1 MRLKS
6 MRLVGFKSFVEP
18 TLIHFPTNMTAIVG
32 PNGCGKSNVIDA
44 VRWVM
49 GESSARFL
57 RGESMTDVIFNGSES
72 RPPAA
77 LAGIELHFDN
87 QEGRLGGAYAAYAE
101 ISVKRQVTREGQS
114 QYFLNGTRCR
124 RRDITDLFLG
134 TGLGPRSYAI
144 IEQGMIARL
153 IEARP
158 EELRV
163 YIEEAAGVSRY
174 KERRKETA
182 TRMQRTQDNLSRLQD
197 IDQELGKQLDKLAKQ
212 AQAARQYREL
222 KLQEHQLN
230 TQLSHLRWTLARQ
243 QMQTLQSKTQQ
254 TSEQFNQLTRQQH
267 TQEGQIQEVL
277 AKETQLKQVLEAQQV
292 QVYQIKTELT
302 RLQTA
307 YGYQA
312 QNVQETA
319 ELLAQYQQEIQT
331 LTEEK
336 VQAQALAEQL
346 NDEQEALQ
354 EALLLV
360 AEKLEIEQEQ
370 AQDLELA
377 YQTQAQTARQ
387 IEQAYQAQ
395 GQTVIQAQHQIQLLE
410 TQGEYLQQSQQKLH
424 TYLAKSAQ
432 LQQEAETLAKLQT
445 QGATQAQTLQILA
458 AQQEQAAGATQTAK
472 QTYQA
477 SVQVL
482 EKAQQAYQQVQAHL
496 QALEAVQAQA
506 LSISQAPAGSQPW
519 LTLVNI
525 EKQGPLA
532 HTLLQPWVKAHWLAQ
547 APQNL
552 QDLKSPATYIWPQQ
566 GEQNLPTGLRKI
578 FALGAQNSWPQAWLA
593 HLQEVVWVQDL
604 QEAWTQRQAWLL
616 QADSCASTP
625 AKTWIT
631 ADGIQLGLNWC
642 RYPESAQDVE
652 IQVLERQQ
660 TIRELKE
667 QVNHLQQEV
676 QAAQQMCTCKEAIW
690 LECQQHQ
697 QQIQADI
704 ATKRAEYQTHQ
715 AQIQGLQARLVDWQQ
730 DQQGWQQEIEQVQA
744 ALTQQTQAYQ
754 VAQAAYEHS
763 QMHLET
769 LAKQQ
774 QKQQEATEQAQQIW
788 QAYQRRLQE
797 SQHEYKN
804 LQTQAQALHVKS
816 QNLGHQQIRLDD
828 RLQSCQLEC
837 ERLQQKATQAQ
848 TQAQGLPELAQAL
861 AACEQALQDAQKT
874 WQEEQEGLHHVQTQG
889 QALHGELQRMQT
901 EKESLRDQLQ
911 QEQLELQAARLAC
924 EHEAHKLA
932 ELNPEL
938 ELETLPS
945 VDLQQEPVLKQTW
958 AQVQKQLASLGA
970 VNLAAIEE
978 YQAQAERK
986 LYLEQQI
993 SELTEA
999 LQTLEAAIQRIDKET
1014 RQRFKITFDALNQG
1028 VAELFPQIFSGGRAY
1043 LELTS
1048 DNLLETG
1055 VLIKA
1060 QPPGK
1065 KNTSIQLLSGGEKAL
1080 TAIALIFAIFQLN
1093 PAPFCMLDEV
1103 DAPLDDLNVARYAAL
1118 VKQMSAE
1125 IQFIYITH
1133 NKQAMEAAD
1142 QLLGVTMQEA
1152 GVSRPVAVDIDQ
1164 ALAIAQD

>member
-77 LAGIELHFDN
+77 LAAIELHFDN

-114 QYFLNGTRCR
+114 QYFLNGGRCR

-182 TRMQRTQDNLSRLQD
+182 TRMQRTQDNLLRLQD
-197 IDQELGKQLDKLAKQ
+197 IEQELGKQLDKLEKQ

-222 KLQEHQLN
+222 KLQEHQVN

-243 QMQTLQSKTQQ
+243 QMQALQTKTEQ
-254 TSEQFNQLTRQQH
+254 TSTHFNQLTRQQH
-267 TQEGQIQEVL
+267 TQEAQIQKVL
-277 AKETQLKQVLEAQQV
+277 AQETQVKQALETQQA
-292 QVYQIKTELT
+292 QVYQLKTELT

-319 ELLAQYQQEIQT
+319 DLLAQYQQEIQEVT
-331 LTEEK
+331 QEK
-336 VQAQALAEQL
+336 TQAQALAAQL
-346 NDEQEALQ
+346 QDEQEMLQ

-360 AEKLEIEQEQ
+360 TEKLEIEQVQ

-377 YQTQAQTARQ
+377 YQVEAHKVRQA
-387 IEQAYQAQ
+387 EQAYQAQ
-395 GQTVIQAQHQIQLLE
+395 EQAVTQAQHQIQLLE
-410 TQGEYLQQSQQKLH
+410 TQGDYLQESQQKLH
-424 TYLAKSAQ
+424 TYLAKSAL
-432 LQQEAETLAKLQT
+432 LQQEAQTLAELQT
-445 QGATQAQTLQILA
+445 HLAQQAQVLQTLETQQTQAKHA
-458 AQQEQAAGATQTAK
+458 AQAAK
-472 QTYQA
+472 QAYQA
-477 SVQVL
+477 RVQAL
-482 EKAQQAYQQVQAHL
+482 EKAQQRYQQVQAHL

-506 LSISQAPAGSQPW
+506 LSLSSAPVGSQPW
-519 LTLVNI
+519 LTSVKI
-525 EKQGPLA
+525 DKQGPLA
-532 HTLLQPWVKAHWLAQ
+532 NTLLQPWVKAHWLAQ

-552 QDLKSPATYIWPQQ
+552 QDLMQPAIYIWPQQ
-566 GEQNLPTGLRKI
+566 GEQGLPTELQPV
-578 FALGAQNSWPQAWLA
+578 FSLADSYEWPQAWLA

-604 QEAWTQRQAWLL
+604 QEAWAQRQAWLL
-616 QADSCASTP
+616 QAGTCTQTP

-631 ADGIQLGLNWC
+631 EEGIQLGLNWC
-642 RYPESAQDVE
+642 RYPANAEEAE
-652 IQVLERQQ
+652 ILFLERQQ
-660 TIRELKE
+660 SIQALKE
-667 QVNHLQQEV
+667 QASHLQQAV
-676 QAAQQMCTCKEAIW
+676 QTAQQICTQRETTW
-690 LECQQHQ
+690 LKCQHELE
-697 QQIQADI
+697 QIQADI
-704 ATKRAEYQTHQ
+704 GTQKAAYQAHQ
-715 AQIQGLQARLVDWQQ
+715 AQAQGLQARLADWQQ
-730 DQQGWQQEIEQVQA
+730 DQHAWQQESEQVQA
-744 ALTQQTQAYQ
+744 ALTQQIQAYQ
-754 VAQAAYEHS
+754 AAQATYEQH
-763 QMHLET
+763 QIHLET
-769 LAKQQ
+769 LAEQQ
-774 QKQQEATEQAQQIW
+774 QKQQEAAERAQQAW
-788 QAYQRRLQE
+788 QAGQQRLQE
-797 SQHEYKN
+797 SQREYKN
-804 LQTQAQALHVKS
+804 LQTQAQALQVQS
-816 QNLGHQQIRLDD
+816 QNLEHQQVRLDD

-837 ERLQQKATQAQ
+837 ERLQHKAAQAQ
-848 TQAQGLPELAQAL
+848 AEAHSLPELAQAL
-861 AACEQALQDAQKT
+861 AACEQALQAAQNT
-874 WQEEQEGLHHVQTQG
+874 WQATQDDLCSIQTQG
-889 QALHGELQRMQT
+889 QTLHAQLQGMQT
-901 EKESLRDQLQ
+901 ERENLRDQLQ

-938 ELETLPS
+938 ELEALPS
-945 VDLQQEPVLKQTW
+945 VDLQQEPVLQQTW

-993 SELTEA
+993 AELLEA

-1080 TAIALIFAIFQLN
+1080 TAIALVFAIFQLN